1 MNKGSDL
8 TMNERMEKKDRIKK
22 LATILFAEKGIR
34 NTTIRDISKFI
45 GIALGG
51 IYYYYSSK
59 EELLK
64 DIFNEALENRQF
76 FLSQLADSK
85 DDFNT
90 KIKKIISRRLL
101 LEKDRHY
108 LFLFAK
114 VSENE
119 ETHLLCDDFAN
130 NDKLFITFLLQNIEN
145 IKEEYHDDIP
155 KLGYIINAALKK
167 HLNFLIDKIG
177 IKADDENS
185 YNLLIE
191 RYNQLDIEKEI
202 KLFYGLFFKNLIKE

>member
-1 MNKGSDL
+1 
-8 TMNERMEKKDRIKK
+8 MNERMEKKDRIKK

-59 EELLK
+59 VELLK

-108 LFLFAK
+108 LFLFA
-114 VSENE
+114 
-119 ETHLLCDDFAN
+119 TLL
-130 NDKLFITFLLQNIEN
+130 L
-145 IKEEYHDDIP
+145 Y
-155 KLGYIINAALKK
+155 
-167 HLNFLIDKIG
+167 
-177 IKADDENS
+177 
-185 YNLLIE
+185 
-191 RYNQLDIEKEI
+191 
-202 KLFYGLFFKNLIKE
+202 